1 MASGRPPVRLLGCTD
16 GSKSNGEGEF
26 EMPSLKISVPHNL
39 GQEEATMR
47 LKGFLTKVRERY
59 QNQVSDL
66 EETWTDNRLDFAFKT
81 YGFHI
86 KGRIVVE
93 PAEVQFEGQLPFAA
107 MMFKGKIEQTLRDE
121 ITRVLTSPHR
131 GPRLD
136 NAGPT

>member
-1 MASGRPPVRLLGCTD
+1 
-16 GSKSNGEGEF
+16 
-26 EMPSLKISVPHNL
+26 
-39 GQEEATMR
+39 
-47 LKGFLTKVRERY
+47 
-59 QNQVSDL
+59 L

-86 KGRIVVE
+86 KGRMVVE

-131 GPRLD
+131 GPRPET
-136 NAGPT
+136 AGPA